1 MKTKTTSKAAISQQ
15 IQSLMESLG
24 AAIATEDLSIQARR
38 KVLGTLRRGILPKNI
53 LKSFSTKRD
62 RLDRA
67 YADYKTGVRGTQLF
81 EKHISYYKTLSWWRR
96 RGEQTRLR
104 KALEKRAQR
113 EQRAKANG
121 DKS

>member
-1 MKTKTTSKAAISQQ
+1 
-15 IQSLMESLG
+15 MESLR
-24 AAIATEDLSIQARR
+24 AAIATEDLSLPARR

-67 YADYKTGVRGTQLF
+67 FADYKTGVRGTQLF
-81 EKHISYYKTLSWWRR
+81 EKHIPHYKTLSWWRR
-96 RGEQTRLR
+96 RVEQTRLR

-113 EQRAKANG
+113 QHRAKTNRRQG
-121 DKS
+121 